1 MIASPSHLVTDVEV
15 LLRTAEAALAV
26 ESRQQFYLWT
36 RLHLHRF
43 VPHDLMLCRL
53 GGSADPDAQVHAF
66 NSVAVPEGLLRQL
79 SAPRSAFWRGLQASW
94 QKDQQRATWLH
105 LRDATADAEIDTLCG
120 QGLVSAWVH
129 GVNATHR
136 VQPEALFVFIS
147 RGQSLPAMS
156 CHALAFWQP
165 YLHFA
170 AVRALAP
177 GADAPRAPTAP
188 RGARHA
194 NAQRTRDRGAGRRAP
209 GPPQCRH
216 RRATWHQPADGE
228 EPPAQDHEEARRP
241 QPHRGGGRSDLAAN
255 HFMTLW
261 RGAMARQGRHP
272 PGPRVVPC
280 HARSR

>member
-1 MIASPSHLVTDVEV
+1 
-15 LLRTAEAALAV
+15 
-26 ESRQQFYLWT
+26 
-36 RLHLHRF
+36 
-43 VPHDLMLCRL
+43 
-53 GGSADPDAQVHAF
+53 VHAF

-177 GADAPRAPTAP
+177 GADAPRPQQHPGAPGTQMLSEREIEVLAAVRQAHRNADIAVQLGISP
-188 RGARHA
+188 LTVKNHLRKIMKKLGAR
-194 NAQRTRDRGAGRRAP
+194 NRT
-209 GPPQCRH
+209 
-216 RRATWHQPADGE
+216 
-228 EPPAQDHEEARRP
+228 EAVAEAISL
-241 QPHRGGGRSDLAAN
+241 QIIS
-255 HFMTLW
+255 
-261 RGAMARQGRHP
+261 
-272 PGPRVVPC
+272 
-280 HARSR
+280 